1 MFINTKFVKIEQMWQ
16 AIQYVGSGLTL
27 AAFVVAVVAW
37 VVKSKSEERE
47 RLIGS
52 ARESERADLVRD
64 ALEFFRVD
72 TTGLTRAQQYQLAL
86 EQIRARAQRF
96 RIVAIVVCTIAFLGV
111 VVAIYAIVRS
121 NASSTS
127 ASAAGAQDEKKP
139 LTLFASIWK
148 VQLDTKSSIV
158 AQKEFSAGSGRV
170 SATALSELAEWVSN
184 QLGLTTR
191 SDATPTPVRL
201 KVQIPADLTRERPI
215 IQRIPEG
222 KMDIM
227 LWDVRGSVKSRMPL
241 TWDALKDMQTP
252 FQLEVRIPGS
262 ETTVIE
268 ATPGTPL
275 AKEMEL
281 APATVSIGVEK
292 FAGPDAGITERVC
305 NQLTANPLIKIVNP
319 DMLEAVRKQIEADK
333 EELRKHPMMQMS
345 ARSLGI
351 DYMISGSV
359 QAKTP

>member
-191 SDATPTPVRL
+191 SGATPTPVRL

-241 TWDALKDMQTP
+241 TWDALKDMQT
-252 FQLEVRIPGS
+252 
-262 ETTVIE
+262 
-268 ATPGTPL
+268 
-275 AKEMEL
+275 
-281 APATVSIGVEK
+281 
-292 FAGPDAGITERVC
+292 
-305 NQLTANPLIKIVNP
+305 
-319 DMLEAVRKQIEADK
+319 
-333 EELRKHPMMQMS
+333 
-345 ARSLGI
+345 
-351 DYMISGSV
+351 
-359 QAKTP
+359 